1 MEAKDMFLNDS
12 AFIYSLV
19 TTSYFLITYIIAFT
33 HITRIYPSLAF
44 IQLLFQPL
52 FYQLII
58 LLLR

>member
-1 MEAKDMFLNDS
+1 MFLNDS

-33 HITRIYPSLAF
+33 HITRIYPSPAF

>member
-1 MEAKDMFLNDS
+1 MMEAKDMFLNDS

-19 TTSYFLITYIIAFT
+19 TTSYFLITYIAFT
-33 HITRIYPSLAF
+33 HITRIYLSPTF